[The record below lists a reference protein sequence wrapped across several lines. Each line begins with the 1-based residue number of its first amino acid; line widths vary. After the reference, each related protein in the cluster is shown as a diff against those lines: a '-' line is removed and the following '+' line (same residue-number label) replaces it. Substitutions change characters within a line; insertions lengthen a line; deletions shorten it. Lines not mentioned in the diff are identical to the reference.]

1 MRTFVPRPRQTD
13 SPEGAAR
20 TVPKDRPGPRR
31 GLLESRAAGKPSRLR
46 TLPSSLIRG
55 GSDHLIAAV
64 SPRQPDSLH
73 FSRPGPSRAS
83 RINRLAHRQG
93 LGRPGPLGR
102 GGAGGWRDDAQA
114 GMPSDEPRAQL
125 AFKDSMIRGILQFTL
140 RIAFRCVL
148 HRCKSQDIRC

>member
-83 RINRLAHRQG
+83 RINRLAQTGARTARST
-93 LGRPGPLGR
+93 RP

>member
-1 MRTFVPRPRQTD
+1 MRTWAAASPSRKTD
-13 SPEGAAR
+13 SGRETCLSRGAAER
-20 TVPKDRPGPRR
+20 HGTAHASVSRGRVGSPDRSCVSTATGLSAFQPTGPC
-31 GLLESRAAGKPSRLR
+31 S
-46 TLPSSLIRG
+46 
-55 GSDHLIAAV
+55 GSDGQVHSA
-64 SPRQPDSLH
+64 
-73 FSRPGPSRAS
+73 
-83 RINRLAHRQG
+83 
-93 LGRPGPLGR
+93 